1 MPENTA
7 KSRLNII
14 GCGHVG
20 QTLAYLWAQAD
31 IVNIAQVMN
40 RSLPSSQAAV
50 EFIGQG
56 QALGT
61 IQEMQPAELYLL
73 ACPDKALEACCTEL
87 AQAHLIRTGDIV
99 FHCSGAIASA
109 ILQPVKEQGAYIA
122 SVHPVKSFAQP
133 SQAIL
138 SFQPT
143 YCGIEGDA
151 EALAV
156 LEPLFTHIGG
166 IIFNIIAEQK
176 TLYHAASV
184 FACNYLVA
192 LQAISLRTFARAGI
206 DAHLALNILQ
216 PIVQETVTTIF
227 KLGPTKAL
235 TGPIARGDAA
245 VVAKQLAAL
254 ATQAPADAEIYRLLG
269 LEALALVAQRSQVTA
284 DYLQAVAQVL
294 INPSASLE

>member
-7 KSRLNII
+7 KPRLNII

-31 IVNIAQVMN
+31 LVNIAQVLN

-99 FHCSGAIASA
+99 FHCSGAVASA
-109 ILQPVKEQGAYIA
+109 ILQPLKEQGAYIA
-122 SVHPVKSFAQP
+122 SVHPVKIFAQP

-206 DAHLALNILQ
+206 DARLALNILQ
-216 PIVQETVTTIF
+216 PSRHVQHRAPGRR
-227 KLGPTKAL
+227 GPHRAA
-235 TGPIARGDAA
+235 AR
-245 VVAKQLAAL
+245 
-254 ATQAPADAEIYRLLG
+254 ADRRADERC
-269 LEALALVAQRSQVTA
+269 EA
-284 DYLQAVAQVL
+284 
-294 INPSASLE
+294 